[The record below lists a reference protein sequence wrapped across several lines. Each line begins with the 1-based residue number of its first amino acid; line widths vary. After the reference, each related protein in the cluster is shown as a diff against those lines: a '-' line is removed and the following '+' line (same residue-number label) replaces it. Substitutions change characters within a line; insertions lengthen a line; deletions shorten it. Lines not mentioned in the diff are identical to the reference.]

1 MCKVALYKVLEI
13 THGWILA
20 KRRWFILDGMDR
32 LFVWQIWFLSRD
44 PQSVD
49 ICFHQS
55 LHTFD
60 DQLRIKSFSFH
71 HHFVSSFSPQ
81 SVSSLAL
88 HLCNSTFF
96 WQHSSRPSQQFAPP
110 LPHVSPPLLFGQ
122 VNTHLTVVNSISLHL
137 SLNWFETI
145 ESQRLG
151 TPPLPLSAL
160 KHRHKKG
167 RVWFKANSF

>member
-1 MCKVALYKVLEI
+1 M
-13 THGWILA
+13 
-20 KRRWFILDGMDR
+20 
-32 LFVWQIWFLSRD
+32 
-44 PQSVD
+44 
-49 ICFHQS
+49 
-55 LHTFD
+55 
-60 DQLRIKSFSFH
+60 
-71 HHFVSSFSPQ
+71 SSFSPQ

-137 SLNWFETI
+137 SLNWFEMI

-167 RVWFKANSF
+167 RVWFKANSFYHNLSLLMRIFWDKVLCFMIRHTTPSLLDPRSYLYPLPLQLGGWNIWLLRTEEAAWNLDTGHWTGKIC